1 MSLALD
7 TCAKA
12 PYMSEVRVLV
22 KGRSG
27 EEIKAVT
34 QLKTPYNQ
42 NLTENML
49 NRRQLIDLVIFSHI

>member
-1 MSLALD
+1 
-7 TCAKA
+7 
-12 PYMSEVRVLV
+12 MSEVRVLV

-27 EEIKAVT
+27 EEVKAVT

-49 NRRQLIDLVIFSHI
+49 NRP